1 MKNNSCLTFLVLLLL
16 TVVCYSQNKRALIVG
31 INDYFYRDTTTK
43 QILRDP
49 KNSLQ
54 GCVNDAKSIKEL
66 IISRFG
72 YKAENIS
79 ELYSAQA
86 TKKQILVSL
95 DKLLANCKPG
105 DQAFLYYSGHGL
117 QMPDN
122 TGYNTDEAIAPCDVL
137 YQKNGYILSLQ
148 LAGIYNKFVDKKVT
162 LTTIFDCCHSW
173 GTKTVEI
180 KKDGITY
187 YRKMAPTGGGPKISS
202 FGGNDETPENF
213 ATLEIEPLAGGAES
227 EGTDTRE
234 LNGWLVSSLVKN
246 ADEAY
251 VASAAEDKALAAVK
265 KDNGAGVSAKLLDGV
280 IPMPGS
286 PAIRINSNFLFM
298 SATNDDQ
305 KAREKKDETGNKH
318 GVFTKAL
325 LEVYKKYPATMTAQQ
340 AFDRIKEELI
350 KRNFPQTPTLR
361 CAPERKSKNLLSVVP
376 TTIRNSVQATCIRAE
391 NGTITLDK
399 GMLSG
404 LYAGNTLQD
413 ISNPT
418 VKAEV
423 ISLSGDNNA
432 VAKVPQGAALVGH
445 TFKVISWY
453 VKSDPLLKVYLPK
466 DSFPFSWLKQFVNT
480 TLKPLLKA
488 NATNGVSGQCVPF
501 EKSSGGSK
509 LYVSANNITFIDGNT
524 HESSVLN
531 NVSPKTLLSV
541 NQNRPYFIYLPI
553 PSEVSEVLT
562 ALCKKDQ
569 NLQLVDDPAQ
579 ADVSFYC
586 AYTKTI
592 KTDKGFTDKPETAPA
607 YDPYDLMQ
615 TMQLQEAE
623 YLSENLVLAF
633 SRETVGAARANLQ
646 HQPLVPYLSLKNG
659 ETRSAAEIAGKLYEW
674 LTYTAG
680 KRGVWLNGWGKK

>member
-16 TVVCYSQNKRALIVG
+16 SVVCYSQNKRALIVG

-72 YKAENIS
+72 YKAENIR

-86 TKKQILVSL
+86 TKKQILTSL
-95 DKLLANCKPG
+95 DKLLANSKPG
-105 DQAFLYYSGHGL
+105 DQAFFYYSGHGL

-122 TGYNTDEAIAPCDVL
+122 TGYNTDEAIAPCDIL
-137 YQKNGYILSLQ
+137 YQKNGYIQSLQ
-148 LAGIYNKFVDKKVT
+148 LAAIYNKFVDKKVT

-180 KKDGITY
+180 QKDGITY

-202 FGGNDETPENF
+202 FGGNGETQEIF
-213 ATLEIEPLAGGAES
+213 ATLEIEPLAGGAEA
-227 EGTDTRE
+227 EGTDIRE

-265 KDNGAGVSAKLLDGV
+265 KDNGAAVSAKILDGV

-305 KAREKKDETGNKH
+305 KAKEKKDETGNNH

-350 KRNFPQTPTLR
+350 KRNLPQTPTLR

-376 TTIRNSVQATCIRAE
+376 ATIRNSVQATCIVAG

-399 GMLSG
+399 GAMSG
-404 LYAGNTLQD
+404 ILKGNILQD
-413 ISNPT
+413 ITNPA
-418 VKAEV
+418 VKVEV
-423 ISLSGDNNA
+423 VSLSGENNA
-432 VAKVPQGAALVGH
+432 IATATNGSTLVGH
-445 TFKVISWY
+445 TFKVLSWY

-466 DSFPFSWLKQFVNT
+466 DSFPFSRLKQFVNT

-488 NATNGVSGQCVPF
+488 NTASGGSGKCVPF

-509 LYVSANNITFIDGNT
+509 LYVSADKITFIDGNT
-524 HESSVLN
+524 HESAVLN
-531 NVSPKTLLSV
+531 NLSPNTLLSV

-553 PSEVSEVLT
+553 PYEVSKVLT

-569 NLQLVDDPAQ
+569 NLQLVEDPAQ

-592 KTDKGFTDKPETAPA
+592 KTDKGFADKPETAPA

-615 TMQLQEAE
+615 IMQLQQTEI
-623 YLSENLVLAF
+623 LSENLVLAF
-633 SRETVGAARANLQ
+633 SKETVGVARTSLQ
-646 HQPLVPYLSLKNG
+646 HQPLVPYLSLKSG
-659 ETRSAAEIAGKLYEW
+659 ETRTAAEIAGKLYEW

-680 KRGVWLNGWGKK
+680 KRGIWLNGWTRK

>member
-1 MKNNSCLTFLVLLLL
+1 MKNNSFLTFLMLLLL
-16 TVVCYSQNKRALIVG
+16 SVVCYSQNKRALIVG

-43 QILRDP
+43 QIIRDP

-72 YKAENIS
+72 YKAENIR

-86 TKKQILVSL
+86 TKKQILTSL
-95 DKLLANCKPG
+95 DKLLANSKPG
-105 DQAFLYYSGHGL
+105 DQAFFYYSGHGL

-122 TGYNTDEAIAPCDVL
+122 TGYNTDEAIAPCDIL
-137 YQKNGYILSLQ
+137 YQKNGYIQSLQ
-148 LAGIYNKFVDKKVT
+148 LAAIYNKFVDKKVT

-180 KKDGITY
+180 QKDGITY

-202 FGGNDETPENF
+202 FGGNGETQETF
-213 ATLEIEPLAGGAES
+213 ATLEIEPLAGGAEA
-227 EGTDTRE
+227 EGTDIRE

-251 VASAAEDKALAAVK
+251 VASAAEDKALVAVK
-265 KDNGAGVSAKLLDGV
+265 KDNGAAVSAKLLDGV

-305 KAREKKDETGNKH
+305 KAREKKDETGNNH

-340 AFDRIKEELI
+340 AFARIKEELI
-350 KRNFPQTPTLR
+350 KRNFSQTPTLR

-376 TTIRNSVQATCIRAE
+376 ATIRNSVQATCIVAG

-399 GMLSG
+399 GAMSG
-404 LYAGNTLQD
+404 ILKGNILQD
-413 ISNPT
+413 ITNPA
-418 VKAEV
+418 VKVEV
-423 ISLSGDNNA
+423 VSLSGENNA
-432 VAKVPQGAALVGH
+432 IATATNGSTLVGH
-445 TFKVISWY
+445 TFKVLSWY

-466 DSFPFSWLKQFVNT
+466 DSFPFSRLKQFVNT

-488 NATNGVSGQCVPF
+488 NTASGGSGLCLPF

-509 LYVSANNITFIDGNT
+509 LYVSADKITFIDGNT
-524 HESSVLN
+524 HESAVLN
-531 NVSPKTLLSV
+531 NLSPNTLLSV

-553 PSEVSEVLT
+553 PFEISKVLT

-569 NLQLVDDPAQ
+569 NLQLVEDPAK

-592 KTDKGFTDKPETAPA
+592 KTDKGFTDKPETASA
-607 YDPYDLMQ
+607 YDPYDVMQ
-615 TMQLQEAE
+615 IMQLQEAE

-633 SRETVGAARANLQ
+633 SKETVGVARTSLQ
-646 HQPLVPYLSLKNG
+646 HQPLVPYLSLKSG
-659 ETRSAAEIAGKLYEW
+659 ETRTAAEIAGKLYEW

-680 KRGVWLNGWGKK
+680 KRGIWLNGWTRK